1 MVRYG
6 GKGGKVRASEVT
18 GEDACSVSKVL
29 IFIGNR
35 READDLVLGVESSK
49 YVLTGFEKLV

>member
-6 GKGGKVRASEVT
+6 GKGGKYTANEVI
-18 GEDACSVSKVL
+18 GEDACSVSQVL